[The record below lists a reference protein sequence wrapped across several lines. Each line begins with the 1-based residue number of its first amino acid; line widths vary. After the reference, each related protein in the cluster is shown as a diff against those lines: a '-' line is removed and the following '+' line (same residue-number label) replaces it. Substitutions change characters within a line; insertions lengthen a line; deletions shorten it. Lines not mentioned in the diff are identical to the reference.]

1 MSRDYSEF
9 RAGWPVI
16 FASAVGVGAGVTGAA
31 FYTVGIFLKPLVAEF
46 HWSRAAVAAAGLFLH
61 FGWASMAPFIGR
73 LADRFGAR
81 TIALTCLVG
90 MILGFLGLT
99 QINGHVWTFY
109 LGLVFL
115 GVAGSGTAPL
125 IWSHAVNSW
134 FDRSRGLALGLTLAG
149 SGVAAILAP
158 RGVDSLIQA
167 HGWQAGYLS
176 LAVYTAVIALPIVF
190 LLFRERKPIDA
201 LAVGQPDLLLGTTIG
216 EAVRTVRFWQLAL
229 GILLAAGAIASM
241 LVHLVPL
248 LTDSGMSRSQ
258 ATGVAGLV
266 GFAVVISR
274 IVTGFLVDRF
284 HGPYVAGIVFSIPAL
299 GYLLIASHPGGGWP
313 LILAA
318 LSIGMAAGAEIDLFA
333 FLTSRFFGLKSF
345 GGIYGLILVSFALGA
360 GIAPILTGH
369 VFAVTGSYVPA
380 LYAGAASCAAGALL
394 IGFLGRYPKGFG

>member
-1 MSRDYSEF
+1 MDRDYSEF
-9 RAGWPVI
+9 RAGWTVV
-16 FASAVGVGAGVTGAA
+16 FASAIGVGVGVTGVA
-31 FYTVGIFLKPLVAEF
+31 FYTVGVFLKPLAAEF
-46 HWSRAAVAAAGLFLH
+46 HWSRAAVAAATLFLH
-61 FGWASMAPFIGR
+61 FGWAVMAPFIGR

-81 TIALTCLVG
+81 AIALASLVG
-90 MILGFLGLT
+90 MVVGFLGLT
-99 QINGHVWTFY
+99 QINAHVWTFY

-115 GVAGSGTAPL
+115 GVIGSGTAPL
-125 IWSHAVNSW
+125 IWTHAVNSW

-149 SGVAAILAP
+149 TGVAAIVAP

-167 HGWQAGYLS
+167 YGWRAGYLG
-176 LAVYTAVIALPIVF
+176 LAIFIFVVALPVIF
-190 LLFRERKPIDA
+190 LLFRERKPVEA
-201 LAVGQPDLLLGTTIG
+201 LAVGQPDLLLGATVG
-216 EAVRTVRFWQLAL
+216 EALRTVRFWQLTL

-248 LTDSGMSRSQ
+248 LTDSGLSRGQ

-345 GGIYGLILVSFALGA
+345 GGIYGLILVSFAIGA

-369 VFAVTGSYVPA
+369 VFDVTGSYGPA
-380 LYAGAASCAAGALL
+380 LYAGAASCALGALL
-394 IGFLGRYPKGFG
+394 IGTLGRYPRRFG